1 MDKLFSTDGKLFR
14 GLEKAVNVVYL
25 NVLWLIF
32 SIPLITIGASTTA
45 MFSVMMKM
53 GRDREGYIF
62 KDFLKSFK
70 ENFKQAT
77 IIWGI
82 LLFAGTLLVADMYYF
97 FTIAEWKNANYI
109 GMIFLGV
116 SVVFILGV
124 MYIFPLQAQFH
135 NKIKQTIK
143 NAFFLASKH
152 FGWSMLLLLI
162 YLIMIFLVYLFWYV
176 AGWCII
182 GICAYIAACIY
193 NKIFVKYIP
202 EELRDEY

>member
-1 MDKLFSTDGKLFR
+1 MDKIFSTDSKLFR

-62 KDFLKSFK
+62 KDFWKSFK

-116 SVVFILGV
+116 SVVCIYSRFRRS
-124 MYIFPLQAQFH
+124 F
-135 NKIKQTIK
+135 TIRLSRRLK
-143 NAFFLASKH
+143 MHFFLHQSILDGQC
-152 FGWSMLLLLI
+152 F
-162 YLIMIFLVYLFWYV
+162 YY
-176 AGWCII
+176 
-182 GICAYIAACIY
+182 
-193 NKIFVKYIP
+193 
-202 EELRDEY
+202 